1 MHLGTA
7 LLLLELVLVLVVEV
21 ALVFTTAMSLQGD
34 GPAGT
39 GQTTDVIQERIKDA
53 EDLKGANEIIEKIE
67 RTLREQTIRRGG
79 DNHIRHT
86 SSIDSPTDPT
96 GSLSAIHLNSA
107 TEKKTTKAKH
117 SKLPPPPSLK
127 PPADVNTH
135 RTNVHAPKY
144 MLDLYDKFSTDKYS
158 HPMAN
163 IVRSFMNI
171 NEGRSIMHVGLNL
184 IHL

>member
-7 LLLLELVLVLVVEV
+7 LLLLELVLVSVVQV
-21 ALVFTTAMSLQGD
+21 ALVFTTAMSLQG
-34 GPAGT
+34 GEGT
-39 GQTTDVIQERIKDA
+39 VGTAETTDVIQERVKDV

-67 RTLREQTIRRGG
+67 RTLREQSSRRGN
-79 DNHIRHT
+79 NHIHHT
-86 SSIDSPTDPT
+86 VSIDSPTDPT
-96 GSLSAIHLNSA
+96 GSLSAVHFNSA
-107 TEKKTTKAKH
+107 TEKKASRSKH
-117 SKLPPPPSLK
+117 SKPLPTSFL
-127 PPADVNTH
+127 PPADSNTH

-171 NEGRSIMHVGLNL
+171 NEGIYSPASKIM
-184 IHL
+184 